1 MLLFAPGNAMILIG
15 MLDSPYVRRVA
26 ISMKRMG
33 VAFEHHPL
41 SVFRTFEQ
49 FRAINP
55 VVKAPTLVCDDGTTL
70 MDSTL
75 ILDHIE
81 TLVAPERRLM
91 PLDSAPRR
99 EALRLTGLA
108 LAACD
113 KTVQMVYERTQR
125 PAEKRF
131 DPWFDRVQSQA
142 LASFAELESAAAMA
156 KPWLQGDT
164 FIASDLMVAVAWRF
178 GQYYQPREIRAAA
191 HPALVAFS
199 ARAEMLPEFASTPL
213 D

>member
-1 MLLFAPGNAMILIG
+1 MILIG

-33 VAFEHHPL
+33 VAFEHRPL

-55 VVKAPTLVCDDGTTL
+55 VVKAPTLVCDDGTML

-81 TLVAPERRLM
+81 SLVPPDRRLM
-91 PLDSAPRR
+91 PLDSKERR
-99 EALRLTGLA
+99 AALRLIGLA
-108 LAACD
+108 LAAAD

-125 PAEKRF
+125 PAEKRY
-131 DPWFDRVQSQA
+131 DPWFDRVENQA

-156 KPWLQGDT
+156 KPWLAGDT
-164 FIASDLMVAVAWRF
+164 FSAADVMVAVAWRF
-178 GQYYQPREIRAAA
+178 GQYYHPEAIRVAA
-191 HPALVAFS
+191 HPSLVAFS